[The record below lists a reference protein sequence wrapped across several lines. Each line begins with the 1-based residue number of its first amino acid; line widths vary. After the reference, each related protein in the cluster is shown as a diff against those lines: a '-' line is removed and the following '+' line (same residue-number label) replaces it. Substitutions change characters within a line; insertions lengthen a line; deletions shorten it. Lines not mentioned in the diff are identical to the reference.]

1 MIDLTRDREKASFPS
16 RCSDGLEPAAVHI
29 AFRVKHEDGPQ
40 TNISCSWCGT
50 LQQKTRIGLL
60 RHYNPIHGRWIN
72 RDPIQENGGKNLYG
86 FVNNSPI
93 KDFDPSGLANE
104 PDISWVF
111 DFLITHL
118 QSDAEGRALLWHYL
132 VGGGTYFNENWKDY
146 MEQSESIRAASAI
159 AIYRE
164 ASKLKG
170 RNIDEEISI
179 NVTSHAD
186 AGGGEAI
193 TGYNYLGGSNKEVG
207 DFHISGNAKVLSG
220 CRIKFDLLYEFNDIT
235 DPNPKYYTDI
245 LKNAIAKTITFG
257 NATSFKTR
265 IWWQDTATKA
275 PLTQDDVGWPLQKK

>member
-1 MIDLTRDREKASFPS
+1 MVLLIGGCSFLFGDKIITTRFRAWQRFPLLMPELFYPLSLCLSSFP
-16 RCSDGLEPAAVHI
+16 PA
-29 AFRVKHEDGPQ
+29 GQ
-40 TNISCSWCGT
+40 T
-50 LQQKTRIGLL
+50 
-60 RHYNPIHGRWIN
+60 
-72 RDPIQENGGKNLYG
+72 
-86 FVNNSPI
+86 
-93 KDFDPSGLANE
+93 
-104 PDISWVF
+104 
-111 DFLITHL
+111 LITHL